1 MERVPQLPRL
11 HFGLPLVWGE
21 VGLTQSVLM
30 SDGACTAASSFTR
43 RVTDTSFTLRVTIDV
58 GYGGRW
64 PRNGNPMRQQGSGG
78 VTIDCS

>member
-30 SDGACTAASSFTR
+30 GDGACTAASSFTR
-43 RVTDTSFTLRVTIDV
+43 RVTIDV
-58 GYGGRW
+58 GGGRW
-64 PRNGNPMRQQGSGG
+64 PRIGNPTRQF
-78 VTIDCS
+78 